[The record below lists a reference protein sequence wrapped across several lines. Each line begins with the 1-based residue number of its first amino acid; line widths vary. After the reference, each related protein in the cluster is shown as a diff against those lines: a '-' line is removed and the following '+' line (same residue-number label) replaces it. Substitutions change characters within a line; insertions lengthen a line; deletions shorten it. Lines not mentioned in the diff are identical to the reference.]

1 MECPPAHEQ
10 ITAMLANV
18 CYATWEINR
27 NAKTKR
33 TRPVDWIP
41 VYRQDTQQ
49 EKADKA
55 KNKSKIQPA
64 ALAAWIRRAL
74 KALRMSKG
82 VSV

>member
-55 KNKSKIQPA
+55 TNK
-64 ALAAWIRRAL
+64 
-74 KALRMSKG
+74 LRLIFGAMANGNK
-82 VSV
+82 